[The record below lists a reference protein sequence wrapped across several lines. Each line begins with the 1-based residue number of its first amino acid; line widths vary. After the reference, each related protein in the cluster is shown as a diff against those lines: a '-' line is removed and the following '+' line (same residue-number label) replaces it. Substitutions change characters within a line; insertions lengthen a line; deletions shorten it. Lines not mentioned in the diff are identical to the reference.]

1 MSAGQPVHIS
11 GPVADADVPRL
22 VAAARA
28 GDGEAFAALVRA
40 YATRLH
46 RFVTALGISAAD
58 ADDVLQDAF
67 LRAHQNLD
75 RYDPTWAFSTWLF
88 TITRRLALNQLAK
101 RRTVPLPEQA
111 AELCASAPPEP
122 DEDAGRLW
130 LQARAVLPE
139 RAYQVLWL
147 HYGEDLDAGGVGRVM
162 GITALH
168 ARVLLHRA
176 RARLA
181 KALGPGRAP
190 IQVPH
195 GVQP

>member
-1 MSAGQPVHIS
+1 MSAGQPLPS
-11 GPVADADVPRL
+11 AGPAADADVPRL

-28 GDGEAFAALVRA
+28 GDGEAFATLVRT
-40 YATRLH
+40 YAARLH
-46 RFVTALGISAAD
+46 RFVTALGIGAAD
-58 ADDVLQDAF
+58 AEDVLQEAF
-67 LRAHQNLD
+67 LRAHQKLD

-88 TITRRLALNQLAK
+88 TIARRLALNQLAK
-101 RRTVPLPEQA
+101 RRYLPLPEQA

-122 DEDAGRLW
+122 DEDAGRIW
-130 LQARAVLPE
+130 QQARAVLPE

-147 HYGEDLDAGGVGRVM
+147 HYGEDLDAGGVGRVL

-190 IQVPH
+190 LSVQH
-195 GVQP
+195 GVQR